1 MDNNSNLFET
11 YREDEQNFYNES
23 RAFLINN
30 RSCIEESEHYIADL
44 LYDFV
49 LSKKEEIERDYNA
62 ASILYPFW
70 KNYPP
75 EDRGRQ
81 PIGDQI
87 PWIEVGERVLG
98 TKLTRFLSTKFDTV
112 LDTGIPSGA
121 DDRFVLAHDDIKT
134 KLQISNSI
142 WLFTDIKSVG
152 PRDDADHAVMSPYQI
167 SGDGIWEN
175 LEEGVKNTVLT
186 AKGKRTSHEF
196 HCAIPPLYL
205 IDKDTIALT
214 CTAVL
219 KPVYKM
225 LRSKIGTPTGQ
236 PLDRIEVVVIPNGIL
251 LQCDGSGYLVEH
263 PNLLFPGKDDKGK
276 DPKKIRARVSFKI
289 LKNIASWRVRSV
301 SFQ

>member
-134 KLQISNSI
+134 KLQISTVQGMVQRILYNDGDRMPAV
-142 WLFTDIKSVG
+142 TDFDLVIIDEAHRGYILDKEMSEEEIMF
-152 PRDDADHAVMSPYQI
+152 RDQLDYQSKYRNIIEYFDAV
-167 SGDGIWEN
+167 
-175 LEEGVKNTVLT
+175 
-186 AKGKRTSHEF
+186 
-196 HCAIPPLYL
+196 
-205 IDKDTIALT
+205 
-214 CTAVL
+214 
-219 KPVYKM
+219 
-225 LRSKIGTPTGQ
+225 KIGFT
-236 PLDRIEVVVIPNGIL
+236 
-251 LQCDGSGYLVEH
+251 
-263 PNLLFPGKDDKGK
+263 
-276 DPKKIRARVSFKI
+276 
-289 LKNIASWRVRSV
+289 ASI
-301 SFQ
+301 